1 MHNKLSVSN
10 IRKFAVAGYIILPL
24 QLILSG
30 FWVLQGIA
38 GVSIDYVNL
47 GFGFM
52 PSDYLFSIV
61 FLFNSTLLIF
71 FGFSIYGFGVTLS
84 SKSLYIS
91 GLFIIFLNKVF
102 LITTLFQRFA
112 RLPDTP
118 FLFGFYYNLDPEWIF
133 WILRLYSLLSLIFL
147 IWVGVSLT
155 IIGWKGMRKILVV
168 GIILLLG
175 VIAGIL
181 LDFLNMGALS
191 FLSLYIGIPFVSRQI
206 RLNLLSNSS
215 IPS

>member
-91 GLFIIFLNKVF
+91 GLFIIFLNSVF